1 VEPRR
6 TPTPPAADRHVLRF
20 PGTTAGL
27 DDAVKALRAILEAR
41 DLTPRHR
48 HDVELVFEEV
58 ASNIVNYGQPIGDV
72 EATIGF
78 GAETI
83 LTFIDDGVRFDPREQ
98 PPPPAA
104 ARRQDLRI
112 GGLGL
117 VIVRDI
123 CTRIDY
129 VRSADDRNRLTLA
142 VPALPDVDPTTEVP
156 SVQ

>member
-1 VEPRR
+1 MEPRR
-6 TPTPPAADRHVLRF
+6 TPTPPAAGDHVLRF

-27 DDAVKALRAILEAR
+27 DDAVKALRAILDAR
-41 DLTPRHR
+41 PLTPRRR

-58 ASNIVNYGQPIGDV
+58 ASNIVNYGKPTGDV
-72 EATIGF
+72 EAAIGF
-78 GAETI
+78 GGETV
-83 LTFIDDGVRFDPREQ
+83 LTFTDDGVSFDPRQQ

-129 VRSADDRNRLTLA
+129 VRTPDDRNRLTLHIPLA
-142 VPALPDVDPTTEVP
+142 DPAELTNT
-156 SVQ
+156 